1 MPRVRLSVWPNPQQP
16 WSDILATAQH
26 AEETGWDGVYFAD
39 HFMPMGGDLSSQYH
53 ECWAVL
59 TALAASTKRVR
70 LGSLVCGNTY
80 RHPAVLAK
88 HAVTA
93 DHVSQGRIVLGL
105 GGGWQENEHAA
116 YGIPFYDVKERLAR
130 LDEACQ
136 VVTGL
141 LRNERT
147 TFEGRFYQLQD
158 APLEPKPVQAK
169 MPLLVGGGGEKVTM
183 RIAAQYADEWNV
195 WGAPDLLAQKGEVL
209 AKHCEAIG
217 RDPSEIKHSAQGL
230 LFMSEDKAWVDQ
242 MREAQMPM
250 PKIVGVPDEMAGIV
264 KQYAAAGVDE
274 LIIPDFTL
282 GADGLDAKLAAY
294 DTFIAAAR
302 A

>member
-1 MPRVRLSVWPNPQQP
+1 MRLSVWPNPQQP
-16 WSDILATAQH
+16 WDDILAVARH
-26 AEETGWDGVYFAD
+26 AGDTGWDGVWFAD
-39 HFMPMGGDLSSQYH
+39 HFMPNAADVSGPVH

-59 TALAASTKRVR
+59 TGLAAQVPNVR

-88 HAVTA
+88 QAASA
-93 DHVSQGRIVLGL
+93 DIVSGGRIVLGL
-105 GGGWQENEHAA
+105 GAGWQENEHQA
-116 YGIPFYDVKERLAR
+116 YGIPFYDTKERLQR

-147 TFEGRFYQLQD
+147 TFKGRYYELDD
-158 APLEPKPVQAK
+158 APLEPKPANHH

-195 WGAPDLLAQKGEVL
+195 WGTPELLAQKGEVL
-209 AKHCEAIG
+209 ERHCANLG
-217 RDPSEIKHSAQGL
+217 RDAKQIQRSANAL
-230 LFMSEDKAWVDQ
+230 LFLNEDEDWLAQ
-242 MREAQMPM
+242 RREASMPM
-250 PKIVGVPDEMAGIV
+250 PTIIGTPDDIPAIV
-264 KQYAAAGVDE
+264 KRYTEAGVDE

-282 GADGLDAKLAAY
+282 GPLDRKLATY
-294 DTFIAAAR
+294 DKFLAAAR